1 MLAALLYLV
10 SLDTLIVNF
19 KYTKIKAENN
29 NKNPPGL
36 KIQILKLN
44 VIATWDQ

>member
-1 MLAALLYLV
+1 M
-10 SLDTLIVNF
+10 NF

-29 NKNPPGL
+29 NKTLLGSR
-36 KIQILKLN
+36 KIKILKLN